1 MRVRVAAATTAVVA
15 AAALGACADDGP
27 YVGRSP
33 TAGLRGESG
42 GCPPITGYVF
52 PVAEHGSA
60 DFAGAAVIEI
70 DAGDSFFA
78 PTCALNVP
86 AGAVTLRVTNTGTMK
101 HNVTITEQ
109 GIDVDVL
116 PGETID
122 VDVDVTAGA
131 APLVFVCKYHRTA
144 GMVGALVAG
153 R

>member
-1 MRVRVAAATTAVVA
+1 MRRRR
-15 AAALGACADDGP
+15 P
-27 YVGRSP
+27 
-33 TAGLRGESG
+33 LRGSSG
-42 GCPPITGYVF
+42 AIRRPRAANCPPIAGYPF

-86 AGAVTLRVTNTGTMK
+86 AGVVTLRVTNTGTMK
-101 HNVTITEQ
+101 HNVTIPEQ

-116 PGETID
+116 PGET
-122 VDVDVTAGA
+122 VDVAVEVEAGA
-131 APLVFVCKYHRTA
+131 RPTVFVCKYHRTA
-144 GMVGALVAG
+144 GMVGALVTG